1 MKQELLLLLEDYS
14 FKHKEFKTNYSSII
28 NPITYNF
35 RMQNIKKYFVSL
47 GFVLNDKET
56 IIKKENLSLNHP
68 YVYLGMGISYAL
80 VNIQDVNNILKFLG
94 IY

>member
-1 MKQELLLLLEDYS
+1 MKQKLLLLLEDFS
-14 FKHKEFKTNYSSII
+14 FKHKEFKINYSSII

>member
-1 MKQELLLLLEDYS
+1 ML
-14 FKHKEFKTNYSSII
+14 SIEECS
-28 NPITYNF
+28 
-35 RMQNIKKYFVSL
+35 K
-47 GFVLNDKET
+47 VLNDKET